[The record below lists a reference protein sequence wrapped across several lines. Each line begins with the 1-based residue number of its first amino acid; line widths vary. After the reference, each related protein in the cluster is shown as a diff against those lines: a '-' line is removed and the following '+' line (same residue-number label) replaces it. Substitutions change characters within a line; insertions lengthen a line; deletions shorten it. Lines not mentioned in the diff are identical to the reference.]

1 MDKVKILFLAA
12 DPSDAT
18 RLRLGQ
24 ELRDIRENLQL
35 SKQRDCFS
43 LESRESVRPKDITQ
57 SILDVEPQIV
67 HFSGH
72 GLTTGE
78 LCFENISGKVQP
90 VLPEALANLFELV
103 ANQINCVVL
112 NACYSETQAKAIAK
126 HIPFVI
132 GMTQAIGDKAAIT
145 FAVGFYKAMGAGR
158 SLRDAYK
165 FACVEIQLEGIAEHL
180 TPILYAQ
187 ENAPD
192 CVIVENRQIQLAE
205 SSYTSSPKTSASRT
219 HSSSS
224 LAIQAMQIAPSITI
238 QEFVGNQSTLA
249 EQFAFFAQQVGLV
262 NPRQD
267 YSKSQF
273 EAYCNAWKS
282 LQALRLAGDDLWEEA
297 NDSNLVKFAEQ
308 LRSTLQT
315 ARESE
320 IFFEELDRQDLFLAL
335 EKFENFRIGK
345 RDLVEIRSQ
354 QDFVKFSRQGSI
366 PPRPHLQQEI
376 TRQIEKNRQCKIVY
390 EEILDRIRQSFNK
403 KLSG

>member
-35 SKQRDCFS
+35 SKQRDGFS
-43 LESRESVRPKDITQ
+43 LESRESVRPRDITQ
-57 SILDVEPQIV
+57 SILDVEPQII

-72 GLTTGE
+72 GLSTGE
-78 LCFENISGKVQP
+78 LCFENVSGKVQP
-90 VLPEALANLFELV
+90 VQPEALANLFELV

-132 GMTQAIGDKAAIT
+132 GMTQAIGDKAAIA

-192 CVIVENRQIQLAE
+192 CAIVGSRQIQLPE
-205 SSYTSSPKTSASRT
+205 SYTSPQISASRT
-219 HSSSS
+219 HSPSN
-224 LAIQAMQIAPSITI
+224 LAVQAMQIAPSITI
-238 QEFVGNQSTLA
+238 QEFVSNQSTLA

-267 YSKSQF
+267 YSRSQF

-297 NDSNLVKFAEQ
+297 SDSNLVKFAEQ
-308 LRSTLQT
+308 LRSTLQIV
-315 ARESE
+315 REGE
-320 IFFEELDRQDLFLAL
+320 IFFEELDRQDLFQIL
-335 EKFENFRIGK
+335 EEFENFRIGK
-345 RDLVEIRSQ
+345 RHLVEIRSQ
-354 QDFVKFSRQGSI
+354 KDLVKFSRQGSI
-366 PPRPHLQQEI
+366 PPQPYLQQEI
-376 TRQIEKNRQCKIVY
+376 TRQIERNRQYKIAY
-390 EEILDRIRQSFNK
+390 EKVLDRIRQSFNK
-403 KLSG
+403 KLSR